1 MKPENRNQLIRGKVV
16 AKYGNAGIVDFSV
29 ETLDDA
35 DRTKNT
41 IAVTPWYRHDE
52 LTECEQAL
60 KRLADCYAGMAHID
74 GVIYAYEYKNY
85 KRGAKD
91 E

>member
-1 MKPENRNQLIRGKVV
+1 MKTENRNQLIRGKVV
-16 AKYGNAGIVDFSV
+16 AEYGNAGIADFNV

-35 DRTKNT
+35 DKTKNT
-41 IAVTPWYRHDE
+41 LAVTPWYRHDE

-60 KRLADCYAGMAHID
+60 KRLVNCYAGMAHID
-74 GVIYAYEYKNY
+74 GVVYAYEYKDYRRSAEN
-85 KRGAKD
+85 